1 MQPITPFFMFEGN
14 AEEAM
19 NFYLSIFEGAS
30 ISHITRY
37 GANEVG
43 KEGSVQQAI
52 FTLNGQTFM
61 CIDSPIKH
69 DFTFTPALSLYIT
82 CDTEEE
88 IDRLYGALSIGGAV
102 LMPINAYPF
111 TQKFAWFNDQF
122 GVSWQLNL
130 PGKGEGF

>member
-1 MQPITPFFMFEGN
+1 MQPITPFFTFDGT

-37 GANEVG
+37 DANEAG

-111 TQKFAWFNDQF
+111 SQKFAWFNDQF

-130 PGKGEGF
+130 SGKGEGF

>member
-111 TQKFAWFNDQF
+111 SQKFAWFNDWF

-130 PGKGEGF
+130 L

>member
-37 GANEVG
+37 GANEAG

-111 TQKFAWFNDQF
+111 SQKFAWFNDRF

-130 PGKGEGF
+130 L